1 MAIWDSRSIYLTS
14 QGSKMLAKA
23 ETGGVPMTIT
33 RAVTGSGRTSEIEG
47 ATSVSDIKQTLQIV
61 HKSADVQGSLL
72 DLQVSNA
79 GLLTPYPINQIGI
92 YASNSEMG
100 EVLYMIAQC
109 DEGTA
114 DTMPA
119 EATASV
125 IMHYKFLIL
134 HSATAEI
141 SVTITPAG
149 TVLQE
154 DFDVLEESFND
165 FSSGISEKVTEI
177 VNYIGMTSYA
187 SDTYGVEVDFTP
199 SAREHYKRLGASSQF
214 TAGADFNDIEPWK
227 RRRCILTDEGEV
239 VAYYGDTGYTES
251 GKLIQRVTI
260 NQGHDNAKTYPIGT
274 LVQVMVEQPKFY
286 YRTIPLQLERVHGSF
301 AGYSQSFT
309 DGWALLKAQ
318 YLISP
323 SPKPG
328 FKVFPLFETEDGEVD
343 KVYLPAYRGCGYF
356 NNAYGLDD
364 SIPYS
369 RNAKVILSSISGA
382 KPLSGNLN
390 TFNRTTARVYANNR
404 NPANL
409 QNTLGTNSI
418 HGVWRL
424 KSFAALMCSA
434 YLFLVEYGSFDFKL
448 IGNGVCNLTD
458 DGTSNLSVVS
468 GKTSTLGNNSGADS
482 NAASNQAAVSYR
494 GEENLWGNGSSWLD
508 GINMLRCVDRDN
520 NTVLRCFVKTKGD
533 IFIPDSET
541 PAGDLYNEDR
551 TFEGYTDVGFVLPS
565 EVSPSRYISRFGY
578 SKYFDWGFL
587 PILCSGNYDSIPYC
601 SLESG
606 DLDKGWRTVISYN
619 DWNTKSGNTYKVGL
633 LSLRLRKLNHS
644 SRFVSA
650 STMFVPLATPKYDN
664 AWAEE
669 ELETEG

>member
-23 ETGGVPMTIT
+23 ETEGVPMTIT
-33 RAVTGSGRTSEIEG
+33 RAVTGSGRTSEIEE
-47 ATSVSDIKQTLQIV
+47 ATAVSDIEQTLQIV

-79 GLLTPYPINQIGI
+79 GLQTPYSINQIGI
-92 YASNSEMG
+92 YASNSELG

-149 TVLQE
+149 TVLQD
-154 DFDVLEESFND
+154 DFDALEGSFND
-165 FSSGISEKVTEI
+165 FSSEISEKVTEI

-199 SAREHYKRLGASSQF
+199 AAVERYKRLGASSQF
-214 TAGADFNDIEPWK
+214 TAGADFNNIEPWK

-239 VAYYGDTGYTES
+239 VAYYGDIGYTES
-251 GKLIQRVTI
+251 GKLTQAITI
-260 NQGHDNAKTYPIGT
+260 NQGQSNAKTYPIGT

-286 YRTIPLQLERVHGSF
+286 YKTIPLQLERIRGNY

-328 FKVFPLFETEDGEVD
+328 FKVFPLFETEDGEID
-343 KVYLPAYRGCGYF
+343 KVYLPAYRGSGYS
-356 NNAYGLDD
+356 NNVYELND
-364 SIPYS
+364 SITYP
-369 RNAKVILSSISGA
+369 RNTKIILSSISGA
-382 KPLSGNLN
+382 KPLSGKLN
-390 TFNRTTARVYANNR
+390 TLDRTTARVYADNR
-404 NPANL
+404 NPANW
-409 QNTLGTNSI
+409 QSI
-418 HGVWRL
+418 SRINLTHGVWRL
-424 KSFAALMCSA
+424 KSFASLMCSA

-448 IGNGVCNLTD
+448 IGNGVCDLTD
-458 DGTSNLSVVS
+458 DDMSNLSVVS
-468 GKTSTLGNNSGADS
+468 GRTSALGNNSGVDS

-508 GINMLRCVDRDN
+508 GINMLRCIDRDN

-533 IFIPDSET
+533 IFIPDSGT
-541 PAGDLYNEDR
+541 ASSDLYNEDR

-565 EVSPSRYISRFGY
+565 KVSPSRYISRFGY

-587 PILCSGNYDSIPYC
+587 PILCSGNYNSIPYC

-606 DLDKGWRTVISYN
+606 DPDKGWRAVISYN

-650 STMFVPLATPKYDN
+650 STMFVPFATPKYDS

-669 ELETEG
+669 ELETEE